1 MSSQHDRITK
11 AILEA
16 LPKIQPAKMDSIMR
30 ALQAAHLN
38 EGKSLATVSRRVYE
52 LRRSGEIEQRGVG
65 PQARYV
71 MPGFGVT
78 STTVDERSQ
87 QLAEGRRRSGRTAP
101 VVEAP
106 TPAAEVVE
114 VVEVVEGGDEPP
126 AEVVE
131 VVGNDRPRP
140 VEADLAD
147 ISPAYVFTPKGTP
160 TVDPGIAHPTKAI
173 EIVLSSTAQDIGT
186 QLALMIERA
195 MGERIAQ
202 FERQLAE
209 KDRTIA
215 TLRADLA
222 AAEQLANEAGQQYT
236 ELRDSLTAS
245 ASVVVTQFERLLK
258 KPAAPITRS
267 VRA

>member
-16 LPKIQPAKMDSIMR
+16 LPRIQPAKMDSIMR
-30 ALQAAHLN
+30 ALQSAHLN

-71 MPGFGVT
+71 MPGFGAT

-87 QLAEGRRRSGRTAP
+87 QLAEGRRRSGHLAP
-101 VVEAP
+101 
-106 TPAAEVVE
+106 VVE
-114 VVEVVEGGDEPP
+114 VVEVVDEQPAEVVDEQP

-131 VVGNDRPRP
+131 VVGSDTPRP

-147 ISPAYVFTPKGTP
+147 IGPAYVFTPKNTP
-160 TVDPGIAHPTKAI
+160 TIPAVDPGIAHPAKAI

-186 QLALMIERA
+186 QVALMIERA

>member
-16 LPKIQPAKMDSIMR
+16 LPRIQPAKMDSIMR
-30 ALQAAHLN
+30 ALQSAHLN

-65 PQARYV
+65 AQARYV
-71 MPGFGVT
+71 MPGFGAT

-87 QLAEGRRRSGRTAP
+87 QLAEGRRRSGHLAP
-101 VVEAP
+101 
-106 TPAAEVVE
+106 VVE
-114 VVEVVEGGDEPP
+114 VVEVVDEQP

-131 VVGNDRPRP
+131 VVGSDTPRP

-147 ISPAYVFTPKGTP
+147 IGPAYVFTPKNTP
-160 TVDPGIAHPTKAI
+160 TIPAVDPGIAHPAKAI

-186 QLALMIERA
+186 QVALMIERA

>member
-16 LPKIQPAKMDSIMR
+16 LPRIQPAKMDSIMR
-30 ALQAAHLN
+30 ALQSAHLN

-65 PQARYV
+65 AQARYV
-71 MPGFGVT
+71 MPGFGAT

-87 QLAEGRRRSGRTAP
+87 QLAEGRRRSGHLAP
-101 VVEAP
+101 
-106 TPAAEVVE
+106 VVE
-114 VVEVVEGGDEPP
+114 VVEVVDEHP

-131 VVGNDRPRP
+131 VVGSDTPRP

-147 ISPAYVFTPKGTP
+147 IGPAYVFTPKNTP
-160 TVDPGIAHPTKAI
+160 TIPAVDPGIAHPAKAI

-186 QLALMIERA
+186 QVALMIERA